1 MNEQIDLNTLYEG
14 FIQDLKNSVEDRSHG
29 FHIIQFGTW
38 SQKGP
43 QIRSVVLRRVELQ
56 PLRIYFH
63 THLESPKI
71 SEIRENDMTAIHAYC
86 GQCRKQLRFQ
96 GRSRVL
102 TSGPIYQEQMDHLTP
117 SASRCYL
124 TAFAPSSVL
133 PSYHSNI
140 IDQFQDRAPTMNDK
154 LSVYPQ
160 FAVIEFIPSEVD
172 ALFLRAQG
180 HMRLQGT
187 YQESGLQLT
196 WVAP

>member
-71 SEIRENDMTAIHAYC
+71 SEIREMI
-86 GQCRKQLRFQ
+86 
-96 GRSRVL
+96 
-102 TSGPIYQEQMDHLTP
+102 
-117 SASRCYL
+117 
-124 TAFAPSSVL
+124 
-133 PSYHSNI
+133 
-140 IDQFQDRAPTMNDK
+140 
-154 LSVYPQ
+154 
-160 FAVIEFIPSEVD
+160 
-172 ALFLRAQG
+172 
-180 HMRLQGT
+180 
-187 YQESGLQLT
+187 
-196 WVAP
+196 